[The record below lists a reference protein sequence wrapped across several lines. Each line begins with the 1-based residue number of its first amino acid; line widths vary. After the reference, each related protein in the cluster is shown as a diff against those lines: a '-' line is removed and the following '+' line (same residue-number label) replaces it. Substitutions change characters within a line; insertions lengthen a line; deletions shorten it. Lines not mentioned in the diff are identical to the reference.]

1 MTKKKVQKNQY
12 GEFGNVLL
20 SDEELE
26 KLKQRLPSSYNS
38 YIEKVDGYIESKG
51 KNPYAS
57 HYATILNWARRD
69 GETMSQK
76 QQLQDRAMNKKQE
89 QGRISR
95 KPSYNLEQ
103 IKRDAM
109 MNTTIK
115 F

>member
-1 MTKKKVQKNQY
+1 MTKKKVQKNSY

-20 SDEELE
+20 SDEELK
-26 KLKQRLPSSYNS
+26 KLEMRLPNSYKS

-69 GETMSQK
+69 GETLSQK
-76 QQLQDRAMNKKQE
+76 QQLQDRMINKKQE
-89 QGRISR
+89 QGHISR
-95 KPSYNLEQ
+95 KPSYDLEQ
-103 IKRDAM
+103 IKHDAM
-109 MNTTIK
+109 NNTTIK